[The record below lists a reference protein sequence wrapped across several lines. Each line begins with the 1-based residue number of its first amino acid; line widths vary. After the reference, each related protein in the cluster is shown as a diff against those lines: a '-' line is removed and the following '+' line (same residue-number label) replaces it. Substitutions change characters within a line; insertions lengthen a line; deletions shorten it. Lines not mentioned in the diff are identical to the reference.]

1 MHYVYYIMYIINIK
15 TLLIYIYIYIKYSII
30 NFLFLKCIFPF
41 FVQYIDSILEYTMT
55 DYYYF
60 LLLIYLD
67 KIV

>member
-1 MHYVYYIMYIINIK
+1 MY
-15 TLLIYIYIYIKYSII
+15 
-30 NFLFLKCIFPF
+30 FPFF

-55 DYYYF
+55 DYYIF